1 MSCIPS
7 TYNASGGLVGCT
19 EQELN
24 QIISTQLYTVFALG
38 AGLYLYK
45 TFTAENWV
53 DIAVQ
58 IGWGCV
64 SAFTHAKRFTVRY
77 VIPGIHVTGSFV
89 AGRIASL
96 IPCDTESEVSVE
108 DDHCY
113 VRVVKDGAELH
124 EYSSIFGL
132 IQHLTEQMDAT
143 NQEEQEQGQGQDSDD
158 VVEVLDEDEVN
169 PNQAAQDPT
178 QDPAQDPVP
187 DSESKSESESE
198 SHDDHD
204 PDDKEDIKEHL
215 SRIDNHM
222 MQFDFVMCQV
232 PTLQSATS
240 PTPQVMHVVKY
251 DGFPRESDGSY
262 FYDRKFV
269 PVNHRMMEIVLQ
281 HGDSEYELDLS
292 SPDNFYVMGNKLLDP
307 AFLKWF
313 MRKNHNIDL
322 NIKVGDVDAT
332 TSDALYTLKCIDN
345 NAVLHTLFPYNCIR
359 VSDTGFEVHDSRLI

>member
-7 TYNASGGLVGCT
+7 TYNASGGLVGCN

-24 QIISTQLYTVFALG
+24 TIISAQLYTVFALG
-38 AGLYLYK
+38 SGLYLYK

-77 VIPGIHVTGSFV
+77 VIPGIHVAGSFV
-89 AGRIASL
+89 SGRIASL
-96 IPCDTESEVSVE
+96 IPDDTESELSVE

-132 IQHLTEQMDAT
+132 IQHLTEQMDAR
-143 NQEEQEQGQGQDSDD
+143 NQEEEQGQGQGQGQDSDD
-158 VVEVLDEDEVN
+158 VVEVPDEDEVN
-169 PNQAAQDPT
+169 SNQDSQDPT
-178 QDPAQDPVP
+178 QDPAQEDPAQ
-187 DSESKSESESE
+187 DSESRE
-198 SHDDHD
+198 DD
-204 PDDKEDIKEHL
+204 PDDKEDIKQHL
-215 SRIDNHM
+215 SRIDNHV

-240 PTPQVMHVVKY
+240 TTPQVMHVVKY

-269 PVNHRMMEIVLQ
+269 PVHHRMMEIVLQ

-313 MRKNHNIDL
+313 MRKNHNLDL

-345 NAVLHTLFPYNCIR
+345 NAVLHTLFPHNCIR

>member
-1 MSCIPS
+1 MTCIPS
-7 TYNASGGLVGCT
+7 TYDASMELVGCT
-19 EQELN
+19 DAELN
-24 QIISTQLYTVFALG
+24 RIVSAQLYTVFALG

-45 TFTAENWV
+45 TFTADNWV

-64 SAFTHAKRFTVRY
+64 SAFTHAKRCTVRY
-77 VIPGIHVTGSFV
+77 VIPGIHGIGSFV
-89 AGRIASL
+89 AARIASF
-96 IPCDTESEVSVE
+96 IPHDTGYEVSVE

-132 IQHLTEQMDAT
+132 IQHLTDQMDAET
-143 NQEEQEQGQGQDSDD
+143 HEEHAPDPDSDD
-158 VVEVLDEDEVN
+158 VVEVPDEGN
-169 PNQAAQDPT
+169 PSQDPAQEQPQSQYPAQDSESES
-178 QDPAQDPVP
+178 QDPAQD
-187 DSESKSESESE
+187 SESE
-198 SHDDHD
+198 SHDNPEH
-204 PDDKEDIKEHL
+204 IKEHL
-215 SRIDNHM
+215 ARIDKHP

-232 PTLQSATS
+232 PTLQTAAS
-240 PTPQVMHVVKY
+240 PTPQCMYVMKY

-281 HGDSEYELDLS
+281 YGDSEYELDLS
-292 SPDNFYVMGNKLLDP
+292 SPDNFYVVGNKLLDP

-313 MRKNHNIDL
+313 MRKNHNIHL
-322 NIKVGDVDAT
+322 NFTLGDNTPAT
-332 TSDALYTLKCIDN
+332 TASDMPYNIKCIDN
-345 NAVLHTLFPYNCIR
+345 NAVLHTLHPYNCIR

>member
-19 EQELN
+19 EQDLN

-38 AGLYLYK
+38 ASLYLYK

-58 IGWGCV
+58 IGWACV
-64 SAFTHAKRFTVRY
+64 STFTHAKRFTVRH
-77 VIPGIHVTGSFV
+77 VIPGIHATGSFV
-89 AGRIASL
+89 TARISAL
-96 IPCDTESEVSVE
+96 IPGDSESEVSVE

-132 IQHLTEQMDAT
+132 IQHLTEQIDAK
-143 NQEEQEQGQGQDSDD
+143 NQEEGQGQEQDSDD
-158 VVEVLDEDEVN
+158 VVEVPDEAEGN
-169 PNQAAQDPT
+169 PNEDTQASAQE
-178 QDPAQDPVP
+178 PAQEPVRGS
-187 DSESKSESESE
+187 DSESEPETESCDE
-198 SHDDHD
+198 
-204 PDDKEDIKEHL
+204 EDIKEHL
-215 SRIDNHM
+215 SRIDNHV

-232 PTLQSATS
+232 PTLQTATS
-240 PTPQVMHVVKY
+240 TTPQVMHVVKY
-251 DGFPRESDGSY
+251 DGFPRDSDGSY

-292 SPDNFYVMGNKLLDP
+292 SPDNFYVLGNKLLDP

-313 MRKNHNIDL
+313 MRKNHNVDLKL
-322 NIKVGDVDAT
+322 NIGDIDAT
-332 TSDALYTLKCIDN
+332 TSDANYTIKCIDN

-359 VSDTGFEVHDSRLI
+359 VSETGFEVHDSRLI